1 MDYLENFWIGK
12 GWVHVSSRLMNAIV
26 GHMWEIYNNAF
37 EHSGSEIGVFSCG
50 QHFPHQNELILSV
63 VDFGQGIPAKVR
75 NFLSRDPRAEKL
87 TAAGCLNWAFQRGTT
102 TKPREKGPGGLGL
115 DLLKEFIRLNH
126 GKLELYS
133 NEGYGVIDSAGEH
146 FRNLSV
152 SFEGTVFH
160 ITLRCDETLYRFAD
174 EPADDSPF

>member
-1 MDYLENFWIGK
+1 M
-12 GWVHVSSRLMNAIV
+12 
-26 GHMWEIYNNAF
+26 
-37 EHSGSEIGVFSCG
+37 
-50 QHFPHQNELILSV
+50 
-63 VDFGQGIPAKVR
+63 
-75 NFLSRDPRAEKL
+75 
-87 TAAGCLNWAFQRGTT
+87 
-102 TKPREKGPGGLGL
+102 GL

-146 FRNLSV
+146 FENLSM

-160 ITLRCDETLYRFAD
+160 ITLRCDEALYRFAD